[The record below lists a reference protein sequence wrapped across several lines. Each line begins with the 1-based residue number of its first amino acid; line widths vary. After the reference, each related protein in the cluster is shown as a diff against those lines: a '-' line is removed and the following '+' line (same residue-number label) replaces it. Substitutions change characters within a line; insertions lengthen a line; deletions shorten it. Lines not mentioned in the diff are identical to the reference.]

1 MRTLCHL
8 ARAPLKYLVVL
19 PRDRSSVNDK
29 GLKPMFRH
37 KTGRKTLR
45 LLVVA
50 MLALAL
56 LLVMVSDAPARRS
69 PFEPLSIFARALAYV
84 EVSYVEPIDQ
94 KTLVYGAIRGL
105 ADSLDPHSVFL
116 DPEEYQILRSDAE
129 GRFAGVGVEVST
141 RDGWLTILSVF
152 DGGPAAEAGLRP
164 GDRFLSIEGEDA
176 RDVRLYDAVRWIRGE
191 PGTEVTVSIRREGQ
205 EEALERTLT
214 RAFIEVD
221 PIEMKVL
228 DGGVVYLRIK
238 AFQDGA
244 TRQLSDTLDEA
255 VVALRKGGGVQGLLL
270 DLRDNGGGLLHEAV
284 GVSDE
289 FLSSGVVVSTRGR
302 GGEMMSQY
310 SARRAGTRPK
320 WPMVVLINENTA
332 SASEIV
338 AGALRDHKRAVL
350 VGVRSFGKGS
360 VQNVFELPGGSAL
373 KLTTYRYY
381 APSGSSIQAEGISPD
396 LVAKQPRSAD
406 DPEPLREE
414 ELEGHLRAQPK
425 GRPGEPKRVSGPPA
439 PQAAGQVPSI
449 FRDDSQGQRGYAVL
463 KASIGR

>member
-1 MRTLCHL
+1 
-8 ARAPLKYLVVL
+8 
-19 PRDRSSVNDK
+19 
-29 GLKPMFRH
+29 MFRH

-45 LLVVA
+45 LFFVSI
-50 MLALAL
+50 LALAL
-56 LLVMVSDAPARRS
+56 VAVMASEAPARRS
-69 PFEPLSIFARALAYV
+69 PFEPLSIFARALAYI
-84 EVSYVEPIDQ
+84 EVSYVEPVDQ
-94 KTLVYGAIRGL
+94 KTLVYGAIQGL

-152 DGGPAAEAGLRP
+152 DGGPAAKAGLRP

-176 RDVRLYDAVRWIRGE
+176 RDVRLYDAVRRIRGE
-191 PGTEVTVSIRREGQ
+191 PGTPVTVSIRRKGQ

-214 RAFIEVD
+214 RAFIEID
-221 PIEMKVL
+221 PIDMQLL
-228 DGGVVYLRIK
+228 DDGVVYVRIK

-244 TRQLSDTLDEA
+244 TRQLSDALDDA
-255 VVALRKGGGVQGLLL
+255 VVQLRTRGGLQGLLL
-270 DLRDNGGGLLHEAV
+270 DLRDNGGGLLHEAI

-289 FLSSGVVVSTRGR
+289 FLSAGVIVSTRGR
-302 GGEMMSQY
+302 GGETISQY

-373 KLTTYRYY
+373 KLTTYRYF
-381 APSGSSIQAEGISPD
+381 APSGSSIQAEGVSPD
-396 LVAKQPRSAD
+396 LVAEQPRGAD

-425 GRPGEPKRVSGPPA
+425 GGRVEPTRASSPQA
-439 PQAAGQVPSI
+439 PQATGQMPSI
-449 FRDDSQGQRGYAVL
+449 FADDSQGQRGYAVL
-463 KASIGR
+463 KARIGR

>member
-289 FLSSGVVVSTRGR
+289 FLSSGVIVSTRGR
-302 GGEMMSQY
+302 GGEMIGQY

-360 VQNVFELPGGSAL
+360 VQNVFELPGRKCA
-373 KLTTYRYY
+373 
-381 APSGSSIQAEGISPD
+381 Q
-396 LVAKQPRSAD
+396 AD
-406 DPEPLREE
+406 DVPI
-414 ELEGHLRAQPK
+414 LRAVGQLDS
-425 GRPGEPKRVSGPPA
+425 GRGHFP
-439 PQAAGQVPSI
+439 
-449 FRDDSQGQRGYAVL
+449 
-463 KASIGR
+463 

>member
-1 MRTLCHL
+1 
-8 ARAPLKYLVVL
+8 
-19 PRDRSSVNDK
+19 
-29 GLKPMFRH
+29 MFRH

-45 LLVVA
+45 LLFVA
-50 MLALAL
+50 TLALAL
-56 LLVMVSDAPARRS
+56 LAVMASDAPARRS

-94 KTLVYGAIRGL
+94 MTLVYGAIRGL

-152 DGGPAAEAGLRP
+152 DGGPAAKAGLRP

-191 PGTEVTVSIRREGQ
+191 PGTPVTVSIRRKGQ

-214 RAFIEVD
+214 RAFIDVD

-228 DGGVVYLRIK
+228 DDGIVYLRIK

-244 TRQLSDTLDEA
+244 TRQLSGALDEA
-255 VVALRKGGGVQGLLL
+255 VVQLRKRGGVEGLLL

-289 FLSSGVVVSTRGR
+289 FLSSGVIVSTRGR
-302 GGEMMSQY
+302 GGETISQY
-310 SARRAGTRPK
+310 SARRAGTRPR

-338 AGALRDHKRAVL
+338 AGALRDQKRAVL

-381 APSGSSIQAEGISPD
+381 APSGSSIQAEGVSPD
-396 LVAKQPRSAD
+396 LVAEQPRGED

-414 ELEGHLRAQPK
+414 ELEGHLRAQPMGVRGVPK
-425 GRPGEPKRVSGPPA
+425 RAGPGEEAPPA
-439 PQAAGQVPSI
+439 TGRVPSL
-449 FRDDSQGQRGYAVL
+449 FVEDSQAQRGYAVL
-463 KASIGR
+463 RGRIGK

>member
-1 MRTLCHL
+1 
-8 ARAPLKYLVVL
+8 
-19 PRDRSSVNDK
+19 
-29 GLKPMFRH
+29 MFRH
-37 KTGRKTLR
+37 KTSHKTLR
-45 LLVVA
+45 LLFVA
-50 MLALAL
+50 MLAL
-56 LLVMVSDAPARRS
+56 LLVVVVTSEAPARRS
-69 PFEPLSIFARALAYV
+69 PFEPLSIFARAFAYI

-94 KTLVYGAIRGL
+94 KTLVYGAIQGL

-152 DGGPAAEAGLRP
+152 DGGPAAKAGLRP

-176 RDVRLYDAVRWIRGE
+176 RDVRLYDAVRRIRGK
-191 PGTEVTVSIRREGQ
+191 PGTPVTVSIRRKGQ
-205 EEALERTLT
+205 AEALERTLT

-221 PIEMKVL
+221 PIDMQVL
-228 DGGVVYLRIK
+228 DDGVVYVRIK

-244 TRQLSDTLDEA
+244 ARQLSDALDEA
-255 VVALRKGGGVQGLLL
+255 VVQLRKRGGIRGLLL
-270 DLRDNGGGLLHEAV
+270 DLRDNGGGLLHEAI

-289 FLSSGVVVSTRGR
+289 FLSAGVIVSTRGR
-302 GGEMMSQY
+302 GGETISQY

-381 APSGSSIQAEGISPD
+381 APLGSSIQAEGISPD
-396 LVAKQPRSAD
+396 LVAEQPRGAQ
-406 DPEPLREE
+406 DPAPLREE
-414 ELEGHLRAQPK
+414 ELEGHLRAHPK
-425 GRPGEPKRVSGPPA
+425 GVREAPKQAIRS
-439 PQAAGQVPSI
+439 PQAPAATGQVPGI
-449 FRDDSQGQRGYAVL
+449 FVEDSQGQRAYAVL
-463 KASIGR
+463 RGRIGD